1 MTSSRATEVWGF
13 WLQQNDKNYEHRE
26 YEIASL
32 KKLVEEILDSMSV
45 WKQCRLRRLSAIWM
59 TQWGL
64 NL

>member
-13 WLQQNDKNYEHRE
+13 WLQQNDKNYEHSE

-32 KKLVEEILDSMSV
+32 KKLMEEILDNMSV

-59 TQWGL
+59 AQWGL